1 VTADVARRSRLR
13 RSIVWVV
20 LGALAVG
27 LLAVAVVDRDNDAQ
41 NNADRVYSLGGQFA
55 CPVCQGQSIAESDIP
70 IAREIRNEIRKRL
83 DQGQT
88 EDQIRAYLVAQY
100 GENIDY
106 NPRATGVA
114 GLVWTIPVVV
124 VIVALAGLAAVFRRW
139 RREERLEATDADRE
153 LVARAR
159 GGG

>member
-1 VTADVARRSRLR
+1 LTADVAHRSRLR

-20 LGALAVG
+20 LGALGVG
-27 LLAVAVVDRDNDAQ
+27 LLAVAVVDRDNDTQ
-41 NNADRVYSLGGQFA
+41 NNADRVYSLAGQFA

-88 EDQIRAYLVAQY
+88 EDQIRGYLVAQY

-139 RREERLEATDADRE
+139 RREERFEASDADRE

-159 GGG
+159 GGE